1 MAAFRLSD
9 ECVASADGDLTD
21 EDTADRYV
29 YHRGVV
35 TRLVNR

>member
-1 MAAFRLSD
+1 MDAWPALMAI
-9 ECVASADGDLTD
+9 LTD